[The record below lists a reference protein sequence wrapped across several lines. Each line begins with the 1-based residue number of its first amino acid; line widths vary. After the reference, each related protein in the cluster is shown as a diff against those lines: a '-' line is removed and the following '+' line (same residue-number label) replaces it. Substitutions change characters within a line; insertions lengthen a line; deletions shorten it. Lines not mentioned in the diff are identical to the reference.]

1 MSKEPQFFDALHH
14 QISTYPWYRKEQEK
28 EKKKST
34 VKLAI
39 IHSAPIA
46 EKIDT
51 ISIAI
56 DNCRPSAIV
65 AVSDNVSR
73 GTSIFILGE

>member
-1 MSKEPQFFDALHH
+1 MSKEPQFFNALHH
-14 QISTYPWYRKEQEK
+14 QISTYPWYRKEK
-28 EKKKST
+28 KKKKST

-46 EKIDT
+46 EKIDK

-56 DNCRPSAIV
+56 DNCRPSTIV
-65 AVSDNVSR
+65 VVSDNVSR
-73 GTSIFILGE
+73 GSSIFILGE